1 MRITPTLALELC
13 GVTAEASAAI
23 VMEDEDVRRI

>member
-1 MRITPTLALELC
+1 MPTLALELC

-23 VMEDEDVRRI
+23 EMEDEELGRI